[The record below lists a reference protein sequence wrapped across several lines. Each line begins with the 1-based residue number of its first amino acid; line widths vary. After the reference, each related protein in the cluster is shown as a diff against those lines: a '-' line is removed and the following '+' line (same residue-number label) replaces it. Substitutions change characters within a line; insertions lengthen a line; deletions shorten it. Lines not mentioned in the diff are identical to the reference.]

1 MLDLSSSKWKAQGST
16 VEAEIKESSVKI
28 CEIEDKDFRG
38 KFTNEYVIDLHCLTN
53 KLIALNK

>member
-1 MLDLSSSKWKAQGST
+1 M
-16 VEAEIKESSVKI
+16 EAEIKESSVKI